1 MHDTADQAEPR
12 RQRRSN
18 CPVACTLDLVGD
30 RWTLLIVRDL
40 LAGKTRYSE
49 FLTSE
54 EKIPTNLLAE
64 RLKRLEQEGLVE
76 RVPYSQRPPRAE
88 YHLTDEG
95 RRLGGVLDAIA
106 TLGMAP
112 FPGSRRPPLPGA

>member
-1 MHDTADQAEPR
+1 MSQRAWHPITSIEP
-12 RQRRSN
+12 S
-18 CPVACTLDLVGD
+18 CD

-40 LAGKTRYSE
+40 LAGKTRYGE
-49 FLTSE
+49 FLTSP

-76 RVPYSQRPPRAE
+76 RVLYSQRPPRAE

-95 RRLGGVLDAIA
+95 CRLAGVLDSVASWGMA
-106 TLGMAP
+106 HFPGTHRLGMS
-112 FPGSRRPPLPGA
+112 GS

>member
-40 LAGKTRYSE
+40 LAGKTRYGE
-49 FLTSE
+49 FITSP

-76 RVPYSQRPPRAE
+76 RTLYSQRPPRAE

-95 RRLGGVLDAIA
+95 RRLGGVLDAMA
-106 TLGMAP
+106 TWGMDH
-112 FPGSRRPPLPGA
+112 FPGSRRLRVSGS

>member
-1 MHDTADQAEPR
+1 MHEAADQTELLR
-12 RQRRSN
+12 KRRSN
-18 CPVACTLDLVGD
+18 CPVSCTLDLLGD

-88 YHLTDEG
+88 YHLTEEG
-95 RRLGGVLDAIA
+95 RRLGEVLDAMA
-106 TLGMAP
+106 TWGMAH
-112 FPGSRRPPLPGA
+112 FPGSRRLRLPGS